1 MISGDILCPLCGGKE
16 SVLFDQ
22 RTAHLRLIT
31 NRLCSTCGLVFQSP
45 RMADAELQA
54 FYQEEYRRLYQG
66 DQGPGKKDLQVQS
79 LRASAL
85 LDFAEGYL
93 PTVTRHLDIGC
104 SAGLLLK
111 RFQEAYGCQPVGVE
125 PGTAYRQY
133 AQNMRLEVYPALDDI
148 REKALERFD
157 LVSMAHV
164 LEHLPEPVAYLANLR
179 KNLLAKDGALLIE
192 VPNLYAHDCFEIAH
206 LVSYSP
212 HTLRELLRIAGY
224 TVLAFKQ
231 HGQPRSEIIPLYL
244 TALARPLGQTDYSTA
259 HPAMTTDAKGFAIL

>member
-1 MISGDILCPLCGGKE
+1 MS
-16 SVLFDQ
+16 
-22 RTAHLRLIT
+22 
-31 NRLCSTCGLVFQSP
+31 
-45 RMADAELQA
+45 DAELEA

-79 LRASAL
+79 LRANAL
-85 LDFAEGYL
+85 LGFAQGYL

-111 RFQEAYGCQPVGVE
+111 RFQEAYGCEPVGIE

-133 AQNMRLEVYPALDDI
+133 AQEQGLVVYPSL
-148 REKALERFD
+148 ELLGGQNSERFD

-164 LEHLPEPVAYLANLR
+164 LEHLPEPVTYLANLR
-179 KNLLAKDGALLIE
+179 KDLLAKEGALLIE

-206 LVSYSP
+206 LVSYSQ
-212 HTLRELLRIAGY
+212 HTLRELLRAAGY
-224 TVLAFKQ
+224 TVLAFQQ

-244 TALARPLGQTDYSTA
+244 TALARPLGQMERAEPVIPERWVRRKRRLGLLRRQMVSRFFPKRA
-259 HPAMTTDAKGFAIL
+259 WRPMTES